1 MLRLHHE
8 KQCVHLYY
16 DHMFVSFFYVQL
28 LTLSSAEWVY
38 FVNPSLTI
46 HKDNTEN
53 FFIERPIN
61 DYIF

>member
-1 MLRLHHE
+1 
-8 KQCVHLYY
+8 
-16 DHMFVSFFYVQL
+16 MFVSFFYVQL

-61 DYIF
+61 DYIFWKAMS